1 MIKIN
6 NKEESKNFIVRLG
19 LNHVPEIF
27 AGKHE
32 KEKIKDFFNAYPA
45 DLYVLRDAEHSSGK
59 YFYVTDPEEC
69 IKLAQNYSG
78 RVIVAVSSN
87 GYKKKLLLGAVEI
100 GDREVT
106 LCATTDPK
114 LDHRTMYGDLEF
126 KLNCDIFDK
135 RLSKV
140 PQFDFLYKY
149 ITEHGLKNYVV
160 EFTVYDCPVGTNAE
174 RIIINEV
181 RNY

>member
-19 LNHVPEIF
+19 LNRVPEIF
-27 AGKHE
+27 LEKHE
-32 KEKIKDFFNAYPA
+32 TEKIKDFFNTYPA
-45 DLYVLRDAEHSSGK
+45 ELYVLRDAEHSSGK
-59 YFYVTDPEEC
+59 YFYVTTAKEC
-69 IKLAQNYSG
+69 IELAQNYSG

-87 GYKKKLLLGAVEI
+87 AYKNKLLLGAVEI
-100 GDREVT
+100 GDRAVM
-106 LCATTDPK
+106 LCATTDTK

-135 RLSKV
+135 RLSDV
-140 PQFDFLYKY
+140 PEFDYLYQY
-149 ITEHGLKNYVV
+149 ISSHGLKNYVV
-160 EFTVYDCPVGTNAE
+160 EFTVYDRPVGTNGE
-174 RIIINEV
+174 RIVINEV